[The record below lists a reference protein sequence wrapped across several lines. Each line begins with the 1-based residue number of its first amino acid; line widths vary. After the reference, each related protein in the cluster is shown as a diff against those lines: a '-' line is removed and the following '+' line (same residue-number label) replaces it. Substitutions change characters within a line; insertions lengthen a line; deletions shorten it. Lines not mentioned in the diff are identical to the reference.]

1 MSNCDALLHLENL
14 RSHLGFDTDTGLLR
28 VTYVERGIVPL
39 ASILLPYTARWY
51 TNLYEFHIF
60 DV

>member
-1 MSNCDALLHLENL
+1 MSNCDDLLHLENL

-39 ASILLPYTARWY
+39 ASILLPYTAR
-51 TNLYEFHIF
+51 
-60 DV
+60 